1 MIEGAVALV
10 TGANRGLG
18 RAFVDALL
26 DRGAARVYAAS
37 RGGAALRGVEP
48 DDPRVVPVELDVT
61 DPALVAAA
69 AERCTDV
76 TLLIDNAGIMTVRP
90 LIGSVDDDAARDE
103 MEVNYFGTLRMCRAF
118 APILGRN
125 GGGAIVNVLSVASWI
140 APPASG
146 SYGASK
152 AAAWSL
158 TNAIRLELHEQGTL
172 VTAVHA
178 GFIDTEMVTRV
189 KAPKIAPGEVVAQTL
204 DGVERGDVEIL
215 ADDESRRVKAALPRD
230 HDELYPPLQAIWDA
244 RRRR

>member
-1 MIEGAVALV
+1 MRIDGAVALV

-18 RAFVDALL
+18 RAFVEALL
-26 DRGAARVYAAS
+26 ERGAARVYAAS
-37 RGGAALRGVEP
+37 RGGAAADGGP
-48 DDPRVVPVELDVT
+48 DDPRVVPVELDIT
-61 DPALVAAA
+61 DPALVRAA

-76 TLLIDNAGIMTVRP
+76 TLLIDNAGIMNLRP
-90 LIGSVDDDAARDE
+90 LIGSDDDEAARDE

-158 TNAIRLELHEQGTL
+158 TNAIRLELDEQGTL

-178 GFIDTEMVTRV
+178 GFIDTDMVTRV
-189 KAPKIAPGEVVAQTL
+189 RAPKISPEDVVAQTL
-204 DGVERGDVEIL
+204 DGVERGEVEIL

-230 HDELYPPLQAIWDA
+230 HVELYPRLQAIWNA